1 MTAESQFGILP
12 KGYIAMM
19 IDKDTGKEMT
29 MNEAVAKLNKMTDE
43 QKLELLDEIYKQLNI
58 QPIKSGVL

>member
-1 MTAESQFGILP
+1 
-12 KGYIAMM
+12 MM

-43 QKLELLDEIYKQLNI
+43 EKLALLDDIYKQLNI
-58 QPIKSGVL
+58 QPIKSGAL